1 MKDNA
6 FQRRRD
12 IERML
17 LSGKKL
23 TTSEMMKMYGV
34 GRKAIRRD
42 FDIIGEELPVIT
54 KQGYDGGYLLAD
66 GVGQHQNTLTQEQ
79 LECLEKN
86 AFHYLVKPIDEE
98 KFSEVFSRAWKDVS
112 VFCEQ
117 EKKYIIVNT
126 SSLSDIRAVNNSLVL
141 NNKSYYSWTTSSGSR
156 QHRRTDRAD

>member
-17 LSGKKL
+17 LAGKKL

-66 GVGQHQNTLTQEQ
+66 VWGSTRTR
-79 LECLEKN
+79 
-86 AFHYLVKPIDEE
+86 
-98 KFSEVFSRAWKDVS
+98 SRRNSWNAWKR
-112 VFCEQ
+112 
-117 EKKYIIVNT
+117 
-126 SSLSDIRAVNNSLVL
+126 LL
-141 NNKSYYSWTTSSGSR
+141 
-156 QHRRTDRAD
+156 

>member
-54 KQGYDGGYLLAD
+54 KQGYDGAISLRTVWGS
-66 GVGQHQNTLTQEQ
+66 TRTR
-79 LECLEKN
+79 
-86 AFHYLVKPIDEE
+86 
-98 KFSEVFSRAWKDVS
+98 SRRNSWNAWK
-112 VFCEQ
+112 
-117 EKKYIIVNT
+117 KW
-126 SSLSDIRAVNNSLVL
+126 L
-141 NNKSYYSWTTSSGSR
+141 
-156 QHRRTDRAD
+156 

>member
-23 TTSEMMKMYGV
+23 TTSQMMKMYGV

-79 LECLEKN
+79 LECLEKWLCPVVQRTGKLSCQSYTN
-86 AFHYLVKPIDEE
+86 LDRTA
-98 KFSEVFSRAWKDVS
+98 EV
-112 VFCEQ
+112 
-117 EKKYIIVNT
+117 
-126 SSLSDIRAVNNSLVL
+126 L
-141 NNKSYYSWTTSSGSR
+141 
-156 QHRRTDRAD
+156 HRK

>member
-23 TTSEMMKMYGV
+23 TTLEMMKMFGV

-54 KQGYDGGYLLAD
+54 KQGYDGGYLLTD

-79 LECLEKN
+79 LECLEKV
-86 AFHYLVKPIDEE
+86 AVTCG
-98 KFSEVFSRAWKDVS
+98 SEDRKNHQYFIRQRAYDNEGACMGTGCFKAHDN
-112 VFCEQ
+112 E
-117 EKKYIIVNT
+117 
-126 SSLSDIRAVNNSLVL
+126 
-141 NNKSYYSWTTSSGSR
+141 
-156 QHRRTDRAD
+156 

>member
-23 TTSEMMKMYGV
+23 TTSEMMAMYGV

-42 FDIIGEELPVIT
+42 FDILGEELPIVT
-54 KQGYDGGYLLAD
+54 RQGYDGGYFLAD

-79 LECLEKN
+79 LECLEKV
-86 AFHYLVKPIDEE
+86 AVTCG
-98 KFSEVFSRAWKDVS
+98 SEDRNTVLS
-112 VFCEQ
+112 
-117 EKKYIIVNT
+117 IIHEFGPYC
-126 SSLSDIRAVNNSLVL
+126 
-141 NNKSYYSWTTSSGSR
+141 KSFT
-156 QHRRTDRAD
+156 

>member
-66 GVGQHQNTLTQEQ
+66 GLNLTHNYNIYFDKQVMSKE
-79 LECLEKN
+79 
-86 AFHYLVKPIDEE
+86 P
-98 KFSEVFSRAWKDVS
+98 
-112 VFCEQ
+112 
-117 EKKYIIVNT
+117 
-126 SSLSDIRAVNNSLVL
+126 LSPD
-141 NNKSYYSWTTSSGSR
+141 K
-156 QHRRTDRAD
+156 

>member
-6 FQRRRD
+6 FQRRHD

-79 LECLEKN
+79 LECLEKV
-86 AFHYLVKPIDEE
+86 AVTCG
-98 KFSEVFSRAWKDVS
+98 SEDRKIVLS
-112 VFCEQ
+112 
-117 EKKYIIVNT
+117 IIHEFGP
-126 SSLSDIRAVNNSLVL
+126 
-141 NNKSYYSWTTSSGSR
+141 YCGSF
-156 QHRRTDRAD
+156 T

>member
-23 TTSEMMKMYGV
+23 TTSQMMKMYGV

-54 KQGYDGGYLLAD
+54 KQEIG
-66 GVGQHQNTLTQEQ
+66 
-79 LECLEKN
+79 
-86 AFHYLVKPIDEE
+86 
-98 KFSEVFSRAWKDVS
+98 RAHV
-112 VFCEQ
+112 
-117 EKKYIIVNT
+117 
-126 SSLSDIRAVNNSLVL
+126 
-141 NNKSYYSWTTSSGSR
+141 
-156 QHRRTDRAD
+156 